1 MIGSMVRDIL
11 AAWLRGYSKGLSFR
25 GRESR
30 RDFLSFLILHYL
42 LFYGLSVAVI
52 RLPDAGSTGIKLG
65 LGLLG
70 LATLIITLSYNVRRL
85 HDANSSG
92 WLCAFYLVAMAPV
105 VILVSLLMA
114 PPVHEGNRYGADPRH
129 TRYRRQRQPRRLG

>member
-1 MIGSMVRDIL
+1 MNGLVLRNAL

-30 RDFLSFLILHYL
+30 RDFLSFLILQYL
-42 LFYGLSVAVI
+42 LFYGVSVAVVGWFG
-52 RLPDAGSTGIKLG
+52 AGSAEVRSG
-65 LGLLG
+65 LGSFG
-70 LATLIITLSYNVRRL
+70 LVTFVITLSYNVRRL

-92 WLCAFYLVAMAPV
+92 WLCAFYLIAMAPI

-114 PPVHEGNRYGADPRH
+114 PPVHADNRYGVDPRGARH
-129 TRYRRQRQPRRLG
+129 RTR

>member
-1 MIGSMVRDIL
+1 MIGPICRDIL
-11 AAWLRGYSKGLSFR
+11 AAWLRGYSKGLRFR

-42 LFYGLSVAVI
+42 LFYVVSIAVI
-52 RLPDAGSTGIKLG
+52 GLFGASSAEVKTG
-65 LGLLG
+65 LGLFG
-70 LATLIITLSYNVRRL
+70 LVTLVITLSYNVRRL

-92 WLCAFYLVAMAPV
+92 WLCAFYLIAMAPI

-114 PPVHEGNRYGADPRH
+114 PPVHAGNRYGADPRDARH
-129 TRYRRQRQPRRLG
+129 RAR